1 MNRLMNRRWVPG
13 FSMAL
18 LLAGGFVVLALLV
31 LAPDYAQAR
40 LEGSQPVPLKSG
52 LQADYS
58 MDPMDLVIQPVD
70 IKVVEQV
77 IIDRT
82 TSTSLPPRQQGET
95 AIGALKTP
103 VYTITPTPVQ
113 TRPAAGSP
121 TRTAQ
126 NATNTAPAFTPTG
139 ATGGTKIVPLTPTTS
154 IFIESQTA
162 TLTLTASATQLQGT
176 IPPNSSRTSTASAT
190 QTPRPTSTMVP
201 TPYGKTATPSSNP
214 TIPPKSTLTPTQ
226 TPLPA
231 TAVVTLTFSPTPVS
245 VTPQPPTRTFTPTR
259 TYTPTRTPTRTYTP
273 TRTPT
278 RTYTP
283 TRTPTPVSYPPPST
297 KTGAPTLP
305 PYP

>member
-1 MNRLMNRRWVPG
+1 
-13 FSMAL
+13 
-18 LLAGGFVVLALLV
+18 
-31 LAPDYAQAR
+31 
-40 LEGSQPVPLKSG
+40 
-52 LQADYS
+52 
-58 MDPMDLVIQPVD
+58 MDLVIQPVD

-121 TRTAQ
+121 TRTVQ

-154 IFIESQTA
+154 IFIQSQTA
-162 TLTLTASATQLQGT
+162 TLTLTASATRLQGT

-231 TAVVTLTFSPTPVS
+231 TAVVTLTFSPTRFGSPLNRPPAHS
-245 VTPQPPTRTFTPTR
+245 LRPGLIRQPGLRPGPIRRPE
-259 TYTPTRTPTRTYTP
+259 
-273 TRTPT
+273 
-278 RTYTP
+278 
-283 TRTPTPVSYPPPST
+283 TPTPVSYPPPST